1 VIGSS
6 LSVEAG
12 FQAELY
18 RLLKNL
24 VAGKFSVDSVVFDNV
39 EFERRVDSGRADIV
53 IVSSGKPFIV
63 IETKREKVGRTT
75 RNIDPLS
82 PDVIGQAAG
91 YALML
96 GAPYFVTANPEFVA
110 SFTMPSRPGE
120 RLDITRHRIKF
131 WHLKEVSEDFCRELL
146 ETIARFHIASEE
158 DRAKIRTPLD
168 WAFIIRLRSFV
179 SWFSKLMASSLKNKL
194 KVDKN
199 FKIIFEEYS
208 RSRGLKIGPEQFAKE
223 ISYIFM
229 NKIIFYKILE
239 RHYKDLPRL
248 NPIEENNAKKFIS
261 RLQEFFDKAIEVTG
275 DFEAVFKTGIYDYVV
290 LPEDPG
296 SLRDAIDDVNAFIK
310 DMDYYRLEDFGADI
324 IGHVYEDLIEP
335 EERHQLGQFYTP
347 PAIAELITKWC
358 IRSPDDKILD
368 PAVGSGTFL
377 VKAYSRLKGL
387 KLIENPKRSD
397 RVIHREIIGQLYAI
411 DIDSFPAHLTSMN
424 LAMRDVRE
432 PVSEINVINED
443 FFKVE
448 PRQTVLTGYR
458 VRTPKGEV
466 GRKISIPLVDV
477 VVANPPYT
485 RWTEI
490 PDNTREAIGS
500 RLSDLLRKYNLTAR
514 VQQGIEP
521 GIYIHFIMHAWNFLK
536 PSGRLGMIISDS
548 WLQTDYGIDF
558 GRYLLENWKVKAII
572 DISARVF
579 PIPLIGTCI
588 ILLEK
593 PINGEDLEENEV
605 IFAYLDV
612 PENKIFNIDAI
623 LKALERPEEYGEQ
636 YLIKKIKQKDIPRDQ
651 KWINN
656 IFNPEEILSKLRS
669 KTIPAGQLFEASY
682 GNATYLYLASKRKV
696 HGPRNLGAN
705 SFFYLNK
712 EKVEYWGLEE
722 YAYPAITSARYVKFF
737 SFTEE
742 DWRDIRD
749 RGRDCYIF
757 ICHKPRNELPGNV
770 REYIK
775 WGETECRTR
784 IRETRGGG
792 KPCHLAQACQERERQ
807 RQHFYGWYDL
817 GGVENARIIGIR
829 NSQYKV
835 RFFRNTI
842 GAVSY
847 DNSICMIDKNGLDE
861 SRINALLA
869 YLNSTFTHLYVE
881 STGVISGGGI
891 IQLNVED
898 MEEMPI
904 IDVNNLDEDE
914 LSELVMLFDRL
925 DSEARRLGGADKRE
939 NIEKLWDSI
948 ITEIDYKV
956 AEILGLPKSLADE
969 ARILSKIMMHR
980 RLQRAGEAKPQALRG
995 EEEYRISKPPKT
1007 RKRRIIEDDKHQS
1020 RLDNIF

>member
-1 VIGSS
+1 

-18 RLLKNL
+18 RLLKN
-24 VAGKFSVDSVVFDNV
+24 VIMGKFSVDGVVFDDV

-53 IVSSGKPFIV
+53 VISSSKPFIV

-120 RLDITRHRIKF
+120 RLDIARHRIKF
-131 WHLKEVSEDFCRELL
+131 WHLREISEDFCREML

-158 DRAKIRTPLD
+158 DRARIRTPLD

-179 SWFSKLMASSLKNKL
+179 SWLSKIVASSLKKKL
-194 KVDKN
+194 RADKK
-199 FKIIFEEYS
+199 FKKMFEEYS
-208 RSRGLKIGPEQFAKE
+208 KSRGLKFDPEQFAKE
-223 ISYIFM
+223 AGYIFM

-239 RHYKDLPRL
+239 RHYRDLPRL
-248 NPIEENNAKKFIS
+248 NPIEEKDAEKFIS
-261 RLQEFFDKAIEVTG
+261 RLQEFFDKAVEVTG

-310 DMDYYRLEDFGADI
+310 DMDYYRLEDFEADI
-324 IGHVYEDLIEP
+324 VGHVYEDLIEP

-358 IRSPDDKILD
+358 IRSPDDEILD

-377 VKAYSRLKGL
+377 VKAYSRLKSL
-387 KLIENPKRSD
+387 KFIENPRRSD
-397 RVIHREIIGQLYAI
+397 RVIHREIISQLYAI

-448 PRQTVLTGYR
+448 PTQTILSGYK

-466 GRKISIPLVDV
+466 GREISIPLVDV

-490 PDNTREAIGS
+490 PDNTKENIRS
-500 RLSDLLRKYNLTAR
+500 KLSNLLRGYNLTAR
-514 VQQGIEP
+514 VQQGVEP
-521 GIYIHFIMHAWNFLK
+521 GIFIHFIMHAWGFLK
-536 PSGRLGMIISDS
+536 PGGRLGMIISDS
-548 WLQTDYGIDF
+548 WLQTDYGVDF

-579 PIPLIGTCI
+579 PVPLIGTCI

-593 PINGEDLEENEV
+593 PTDGEGLEENDV
-605 IFAYLDV
+605 VFAYLDV
-612 PENKIFNIDAI
+612 PENKIFNVDDI
-623 LKALERPEEYGEQ
+623 LKALEKPEEHGEQ
-636 YLIKKIKQKDIPRDQ
+636 YLIKKIKQKDIPRNQ

-656 IFNPEEILSKLRS
+656 IFEVEEILTKLRS
-669 KTIPAGQLFEASY
+669 KTIPAGQLFEVSR
-682 GNATYLYLASKRKV
+682 GNSEWSVWAMKHGKR
-696 HGPRNLGAN
+696 PDLGAN
-705 SFFYLNK
+705 NFFYLNE

-737 SFTEE
+737 YFTEE
-742 DWRDIRD
+742 DWREIRD
-749 RGRDCYIF
+749 RGGDCYIF
-757 ICHKPRNELPGNV
+757 MCHKPKKEVPNNV

-775 WGETECRTR
+775 WGETECRTK

-792 KPCHLAQACQERERQ
+792 KPCHQALACQEREKQ
-807 RQHFYGWYDL
+807 KQYFHGWYDL
-817 GGVENARIIGIR
+817 GGIVETPLIALYYSQYKTRFVWNKINAVTDPDVISFIIKQNTHFSETILKALLTYLNSSFTQLYIESNARITGR
-829 NSQYKV
+829 
-835 RFFRNTI
+835 
-842 GAVSY
+842 GAA
-847 DNSICMIDKNGLDE
+847 
-861 SRINALLA
+861 ALEA
-869 YLNSTFTHLYVE
+869 RHAEN
-881 STGVISGGGI
+881 
-891 IQLNVED
+891 
-898 MEEMPI
+898 MPMV
-904 IDVNNLDEDE
+904 DVNNLNIDE
-914 LSELVMLFDRL
+914 LSELAELFDRL
-925 DSEARRLGGADKRE
+925 DFEARRVGGADKRE
-939 NIEKLWDSI
+939 NIEQLWDSVI
-948 ITEIDYKV
+948 AEIDYKV
-956 AEILGLPKSLADE
+956 AEILGLPKTLADE
-969 ARILSKIMMHR
+969 ARILAKIMMQR
-980 RLQRAGEAKPQALRG
+980 RLQRAGEARPQALRG

-1007 RKRRIIEDDKHQS
+1007 RKHRIAKEDKHQS
-1020 RLDNIF
+1020 SLDDIL

>member
-1 VIGSS
+1 

-18 RLLKNL
+18 RLLKN
-24 VAGKFSVDSVVFDNV
+24 VVVGRFSVDGVAFDDV
-39 EFERRVDSGRADIV
+39 EFEKRVDSGRADIV
-53 IVSSGKPFIV
+53 VVSSGKPFIV

-120 RLDITRHRIKF
+120 RLDIARHRIKF
-131 WHLKEVSEDFCRELL
+131 WHLREISEDFCREML

-158 DRAKIRTPLD
+158 DRARIRTPLD

-179 SWFSKLMASSLKNKL
+179 SWLSKIVASSLKKL
-194 KVDKN
+194 RADKK
-199 FKIIFEEYS
+199 FKKMFEEYS
-208 RSRGLKIGPEQFAKE
+208 KSRGLKFDPEQFAKE
-223 ISYIFM
+223 VGYIFM

-239 RHYKDLPRL
+239 RHYRDLPRL
-248 NPIEENNAKKFIS
+248 NPIEENDAGKFIS
-261 RLQEFFDKAIEVTG
+261 RLHEFFDKAVEVTG

-296 SLRDAIDDVNAFIK
+296 SLRDAVDDVNAFIK
-310 DMDYYRLEDFGADI
+310 DMDYYRLEDFEADI
-324 IGHVYEDLIEP
+324 VGHVYEDLIEP
-335 EERHQLGQFYTP
+335 EEKHQLGQFYTP

-377 VKAYSRLKGL
+377 VKAYSRLRSL
-387 KLIENPKRSD
+387 KLIENPRRSD

-448 PRQTVLTGYR
+448 PMQTILTGYK

-466 GRKISIPLVDV
+466 GREISIPLVDV

-490 PDNTREAIGS
+490 PDNTKETIRS

-521 GIYIHFIMHAWNFLK
+521 GIFIHFIMHAWSFLK
-536 PSGRLGMIISDS
+536 PGGRLGMIISDS
-548 WLQTDYGIDF
+548 WLQTDYGMDF

-579 PIPLIGTCI
+579 PVPLIGTCI

-593 PINGEDLEENEV
+593 PINGEDLDKNDV
-605 IFAYLDV
+605 VFTYLDL
-612 PENKIFNIDAI
+612 PENKTFNVDDI
-623 LKALERPEEYGEQ
+623 LKTLEKPEEYGEQ

-656 IFNPEEILSKLRS
+656 IFNVEEILSKLKT

-682 GNATYLYLASKRKV
+682 GNATYLYLASKRKI
-696 HGPRNLGAN
+696 HGPRNLGSN

-742 DWRDIRD
+742 DWREVRD
-749 RGRDCYIF
+749 RGGDCYIF
-757 ICHKPRNELPGNV
+757 ICHKPRRELPKNV

-775 WGETECRTR
+775 WGETECRTK

-792 KPCHLAQACQERERQ
+792 KPCHLAQACQEREKQ
-807 RQHFYGWYDL
+807 KQHFHGWYDL
-817 GGVENARIIGIR
+817 GGVKDSSIIAIR

-835 RFFRNTI
+835 RFFRNSI

-847 DNSICMIDKNGLDE
+847 DNTICLINKKNLDDV
-861 SRINALLA
+861 RIKALLA
-869 YLNSTFTHLYVE
+869 FLNSTFVHLYVE
-881 STGVISGGGI
+881 SKGVISGGGI

-898 MEEMPI
+898 AEEMPI
-904 IDVNNLDEDE
+904 IDIQS
-914 LSELVMLFDRL
+914 LSKDDLNDLGKLFDRL
-925 DSEARRLGGADKRE
+925 DFEARRIGGADKRE
-939 NIEKLWDSI
+939 NIEKLWDSVI
-948 ITEIDYKV
+948 AEIDYKV

-969 ARILSKIMMHR
+969 ARILAKIMMQR
-980 RLQRAGEAKPQALRG
+980 RLQRAGEARPQALRG

-1007 RKRRIIEDDKHQS
+1007 RKHRMVKEDQHQS
-1020 RLDNIF
+1020 SLDSIL